1 MKLIALI
8 RRSGNDPAAPDSRL
22 PVLQGK
28 PADAEQ
34 SGSNW
39 YRDTAA
45 ARRARSARPVQKW
58 LSRLG
63 PAWLRQHG
71 R

>member
-1 MKLIALI
+1 MNLLGFSK
-8 RRSGNDPAAPDSRL
+8 RGNEPAAPDSRL

-39 YRDTAA
+39 YKDTAA
-45 ARRARSARPVQKW
+45 ARRARSASPVQKW

-63 PAWLRQHG
+63 AGWLRGFG